1 MTGNFTIMAKETTY
15 EEIAR
20 NLKNKIYSPV
30 YFLMGEEDYYIDRIS
45 DYIMDTVLTETEKEF
60 NLTLLYGSDTD
71 IVSII
76 NAARRY
82 PMMSKYQVVNVRE
95 AQNLKNLDE
104 LIHYLQKPMSSTIL
118 VMCYK
123 HGTLDRRKK
132 ITAELEKAGVLF
144 ESKKLKDTQLPG
156 FISSYLKRKQVE
168 IEPKASEMMA
178 EFVGTD
184 LNRMAGEL
192 EKLIITLPAGQKRI
206 TAEQIE
212 RNIGISKDYN
222 NFELRNA
229 LIEKDVFKANQIVK
243 YFEDNPKNNPL
254 QVTLAVLF
262 NFFSNLMLA
271 YYAPD
276 KSDQGIASQLGLR
289 SPWQAKDYMAGLRK
303 YTGVKVMQIIGAIR
317 TCDAKSKGIDNP
329 STPDGELLRELVYF
343 IPVSYTHLTLPTNSL
358 V

>member
-82 PMMSKYQVVNVRE
+82 PMMSKYQVVIVRE

-104 LIHYLQKPMSSTIL
+104 LIYYLQKPMTSTIL

-289 SPWQAKDYMAGLRK
+289 SPWQAKDYMAGMRK

-343 IPVSYTHLTLPTNSL
+343 ILH
-358 V
+358 

>member
-82 PMMSKYQVVNVRE
+82 PMMSKYQVVIVRE

-168 IEPKASEMMA
+168 IKPKASEMMA

-289 SPWQAKDYMAGLRK
+289 SPWQAKDYMAGMRK

-343 IPVSYTHLTLPTNSL
+343 ILH
-358 V
+358 